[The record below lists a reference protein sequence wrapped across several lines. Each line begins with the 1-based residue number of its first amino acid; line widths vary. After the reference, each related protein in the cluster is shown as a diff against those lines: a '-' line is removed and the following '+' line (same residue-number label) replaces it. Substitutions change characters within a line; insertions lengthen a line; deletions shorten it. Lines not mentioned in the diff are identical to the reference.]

1 MLRKLALL
9 GWALALSAS
18 ALMGQEVDPAI
29 VRKLPAGAKVHLVT
43 DDEFKNLLAKSPSAP
58 SRGIESG
65 LTRNPHGSTQGSP
78 VMTDLAKQRQ
88 SADADL
94 VKIRA
99 GRSLGAASASAARV
113 SVKTGPQAKLGTEK
127 INAEQTAGSRYGR
140 VQGSNTQINGCYA
153 LSNGQVTIGK
163 VAGQSQ
169 ALVFT
174 PIPQYNL
181 YTIHGCNFGDAK
193 AGNKAWIYGP
203 GFHADFTVEE
213 WTDDS
218 IAIKLGENISGVPDF
233 DNLHLVVHRADG
245 KEAQSDGFKFYAA
258 RERVLLKYIPPA
270 WRKLDFNI
278 YGLTQHFK
286 HPYLQDNSPA
296 GGPNVPSQAAGTSI
310 FVTRRMADK
319 FTPTSD
325 SFDFS
330 QLPRGW
336 ALDSATWT
344 SYPATCPNVV
354 TYRED
359 FGHWN
364 IQWNPSRIQFEW
376 ADTSCSGF
384 WPNPVLGF
392 PTSAYQNHTESSYAL
407 KVWVIGPRGM
417 ESQLP
422 HM

>member
-1 MLRKLALL
+1 M
-9 GWALALSAS
+9 
-18 ALMGQEVDPAI
+18 
-29 VRKLPAGAKVHLVT
+29 
-43 DDEFKNLLAKSPSAP
+43 
-58 SRGIESG
+58 
-65 LTRNPHGSTQGSP
+65 
-78 VMTDLAKQRQ
+78 DLARQRQ
-88 SADADL
+88 TADAEL
-94 VKIRA
+94 LKIRA
-99 GRSLGAASASAARV
+99 GHSAGVRPAPAPRVAVKAA
-113 SVKTGPQAKLGTEK
+113 PQPKLGSEK
-127 INAEQTAGSRYGR
+127 INAEQTAGSRFGR
-140 VQGSNTQINGCYA
+140 LPGSNTQINGCYA

-169 ALVFT
+169 VLVFT
-174 PIPQYNL
+174 PIAQYNL

-193 AGNKAWIYGP
+193 TGNKAWIYGP

-218 IAIKLGENISGVPDF
+218 IAVKLGENISGVPDL

-245 KEAQSDGFKFYAA
+245 KEAQADGFKFYAA

-270 WRKLDFNI
+270 WRKLDTNI
-278 YGLTQHFK
+278 YGQSQHFK
-286 HPYLQDNSPA
+286 HPALQSNSPVS
-296 GGPNVPSQAAGTSI
+296 GPHVPSQAAGTTI
-310 FVTRRMADK
+310 FVSRFLLDK

-336 ALDSATWT
+336 VLDSATWT
-344 SYPATCPNVV
+344 SYPAICPDIV
-354 TYRED
+354 TYKED

-364 IQWNPSRIQFEW
+364 LQWNASRIKFEW
-376 ADTSCSGF
+376 TDTSCSGF

-392 PTSAYQNHTESSYAL
+392 PTNVYQNHTESNYAL
-407 KVWVIGPRGM
+407 KVWVTGPRGM